1 MKKLATPKDR
11 KPLKL
16 TKSTLKNLTSLKVRT
31 GVRAGSRPWDC
42 GSGSKRVY

>member
-31 GVRAGSRPWDC
+31 GVRAGSFPYMC
-42 GSGSKRVY
+42 SGGSMRVY